1 MTGRLAKRYARA
13 LRDLAREQ
21 GAPET
26 YGEELNR
33 AVATFEEPHLQVIV
47 NSPAIDAEV
56 RFETATKVATAL
68 GLSKSIANLIALLA
82 ERERLHILPDVARW
96 YESLVDQELGRARV
110 TIRSAAPI
118 GAAEKNEIIE
128 LAKRL
133 TKSRDVLATTE
144 VDAEL
149 IGGVI
154 LDVGGVVY
162 DGSLRAQ
169 LARLTKDMA
178 EGGN

>member
-21 GAPET
+21 GTLEAS
-26 YGEELNR
+26 GEELNR
-33 AVATFEEPHLQVIV
+33 AVATFEEPRLEVLL

-56 RFETATKVATAL
+56 RFETAKKVAAAL
-68 GLSKSIANLIALLA
+68 ALSKTVGNLIALLA
-82 ERERLHILPDVARW
+82 ERERLHILPEVARW
-96 YESLVDQELGRARV
+96 YESLIDQELGRVRV
-110 TIRSAAPI
+110 TLRSAAPL
-118 GAAEKNEIIE
+118 GASEKNELTA

-133 TKSRDVLATTE
+133 TRSREVVATTE
-144 VDAEL
+144 IDPEL
-149 IGGVI
+149 LGGVI
-154 LDVGGVVY
+154 LDTSGVVY

-178 EGGN
+178 EGGH

>member
-1 MTGRLAKRYARA
+1 VSGRLAKRYARA
-13 LRDLAREQ
+13 LSDLAREQ
-21 GAPET
+21 GSLEAS
-26 YGEELNR
+26 GDELNR
-33 AVATFEEPHLQVIV
+33 AVATFEEPRLQVVV

-56 RFETATKVATAL
+56 RFETATRVASAL
-68 GLSKSIANLIALLA
+68 GLSKSVSNLIALLA
-82 ERERLHILPDVARW
+82 ERGRLQILPDVARW
-96 YESLVDQELGRARV
+96 YEDLIDQELGRARV
-110 TIRSAAPI
+110 TIRSAAPL
-118 GAAEKNEIIE
+118 GGAEKNEIIE

-133 TKSRDVLATTE
+133 TSSREVVAATE
-144 VDAEL
+144 VDPDL
-149 IGGVI
+149 LGGVI

>member
-21 GAPET
+21 GALEA

-33 AVATFEEPHLQVIV
+33 AVATFEEPRLQVIV

-56 RFETATKVATAL
+56 RFGTATKVAASL
-68 GLSKSIANLIALLA
+68 GLSKSISNLIALLA
-82 ERERLHILPDVARW
+82 ERERLHLLPEVARW
-96 YESLVDQELGRARV
+96 YENLVDQELGRARV
-110 TIRSAAPI
+110 TIRSAAPL
-118 GAAEKNEIIE
+118 GATEKSEIME

-133 TKSRDVLATTE
+133 TKSKDVLAVTE
-144 VDAEL
+144 VDPEL

-169 LARLTKDMA
+169 LARLTREMA